1 MTIRSGGPA
10 GPGELAWTNQNVW
23 NNTGD
28 TAYLVNAGGAVVS
41 TRSCSKT
48 A

>member
-1 MTIRSGGPA
+1 
-10 GPGELAWTNQNVW
+10 VW

-41 TRSCSKT
+41 TRSC
-48 A
+48 